1 LKKKYKNK
9 FGATDMNGHSKKR
22 VGLGKDQEGK
32 KRSGRF
38 SSMNQ
43 VRSRVSRSSHV
54 TEES

>member
-32 KRSGRF
+32 KKKRKIF
-38 SSMNQ
+38 
-43 VRSRVSRSSHV
+43 
-54 TEES
+54 